1 MSLIFSGETLSEALR
16 QIDHAQDERR
26 ILFLPDELDVYTVT
40 AVIDSLPAI
49 DAVRRVCKDRPV
61 SITEVGREI
70 FVEYEPTTVHLR
82 PVVVD
87 GKRVP
92 LPALLLADDVSDSLA
107 SVQQLARHMVYF
119 NRLSPQERVYLH
131 LDNTAYFQGETIWY
145 AAYVTDDN
153 GLPEPM
159 SRILYVELLSPTG
172 VILQQQ
178 KLRIEHGRCHG
189 AFPLVDLS
197 VKKAI
202 DRRGATNLPSGYY
215 QIRAYTH
222 SMLNF
227 DDAAI
232 FSRVIPVYQFPKQ
245 DGHYDNPVVAAY
257 PYHEILR
264 PEPEKEK
271 PRGVIVSF
279 YPEGGHLIAGVP
291 CVIAFK
297 ATDCN
302 GLGIN
307 IDGMR
312 TSNGAPVTLTPQHR
326 GMGRFNWLT

>member
-1 MSLIFSGETLSEALR
+1 MKSKAYYFSFLLLFLSATGSAQTVSLIFSGETLSEALR

-119 NRLSPQERVYLH
+119 NRLCPQERVYLH

-153 GLPEPM
+153 
-159 SRILYVELLSPTG
+159 V
-172 VILQQQ
+172 
-178 KLRIEHGRCHG
+178 
-189 AFPLVDLS
+189 
-197 VKKAI
+197 
-202 DRRGATNLPSGYY
+202 
-215 QIRAYTH
+215 
-222 SMLNF
+222 
-227 DDAAI
+227 
-232 FSRVIPVYQFPKQ
+232 
-245 DGHYDNPVVAAY
+245 
-257 PYHEILR
+257 
-264 PEPEKEK
+264 
-271 PRGVIVSF
+271 
-279 YPEGGHLIAGVP
+279 
-291 CVIAFK
+291 
-297 ATDCN
+297 
-302 GLGIN
+302 
-307 IDGMR
+307 
-312 TSNGAPVTLTPQHR
+312 
-326 GMGRFNWLT
+326 